1 VYNHCNIYNISI
13 YFCNIHIK
21 HLQHSDETFETLET
35 YFCNICFQRVMSPC
49 CLDESRSSTP
59 PWHMELAGMPL
70 GEDMLGVLGEHLCE
84 AREHLLQGLGQR
96 TLDAAE
102 DGLGA
107 AGDRSVAGDGGGG
120 ARQGGLAGSAPERC
134 ALEAVAR
141 HALAGPVAERWLAS
155 GWEQYVDEL
164 IFLVRNRG
172 AGSLGLAW
180 LGPPTVHPATRTPV
194 S

>member
-59 PWHMELAGMPL
+59 PWRMELAGMPL
-70 GEDMLGVLGEHLCE
+70 GEDMLDVLGEHLCE
-84 AREHLLQGLGQR
+84 AREHPWASTCSGAWASAPWTRRRMGF
-96 TLDAAE
+96 
-102 DGLGA
+102 GA

-120 ARQGGLAGSAPERC
+120 APGWPSRVGTRALRLGGSRAPR
-134 ALEAVAR
+134 
-141 HALAGPVAERWLAS
+141 LAGPVAKRWLAS
-155 GWEQYVDEL
+155 G
-164 IFLVRNRG
+164 
-172 AGSLGLAW
+172 
-180 LGPPTVHPATRTPV
+180 
-194 S
+194 